1 MSERG
6 VPSERTPRRP
16 RFAPRWP
23 RRWQVVT
30 VVLLVGALGSIVR
43 LHMLFDPDPLFYGV
57 YDDGVHF
64 SAAVNLVHGN
74 LPYREVLFLQPPGL
88 LLAVAPF
95 ALLANWIGDAN
106 AFIDARVVFALIGGL
121 NGALIAL
128 VLRRFG
134 LAAMVVGGVLYAVSF
149 AASYDERTVT
159 LEVIGATGVLTALVL
174 LDVADRRPAR
184 RWIVLAGVAAGV
196 SIDFKIWYL
205 VPAVVLA
212 VVAWR
217 RIGWFVLGAAAA
229 VIAVYLPFFAAA
241 PAKMWRDVVRAQ
253 LGRPLSTGNPPDIRL
268 SSMLGIAPDDSVGS
282 LFALLGPTV
291 LTVLLVLVG
300 VLALGALTV
309 RGGRRHVALMLA
321 CGLLLVYSP
330 SYFQHYAQYAAGPLA
345 LVGGVGAVQLG
356 ERVGRY
362 RRPILVLSVVAA
374 VLLQLSV
381 SLREVVDVANQKVV
395 PVAELRAASARIPGC
410 IVTDDPTFL
419 ILMDRLT
426 PEIRNGC
433 TVRSDP
439 SGYGYVLTPTGGKQ
453 VFRPDNPVWQRSAMA
468 YLHRADAYVLTR
480 GKVFGLTPA
489 NEARVRRDRVL
500 DVVGPF
506 SIRTGR

>member
-1 MSERG
+1 VSSERA
-6 VPSERTPRRP
+6 PRQP
-16 RFAPRWP
+16 RFAPRRP
-23 RRWQVVT
+23 KRWQVVT
-30 VVLLVGALGSIVR
+30 VVLLVGVLGSIVR

-74 LPYREVLFLQPPGL
+74 LPYKEVLFLQPPGL

-95 ALLANWIGDAN
+95 AALAKFIGDAN
-106 AFIDARVVFALIGGL
+106 AFIDARVAFALIGGL
-121 NGALIAL
+121 NGSLIAL

-149 AASYDERTVT
+149 AAAYDERTVT
-159 LEVIGATGVLTALVL
+159 LEVIGATGVLTSLLL

-184 RWIVLAGVAAGV
+184 RWILLAGVAAGI

-217 RIGWFVLGAAAA
+217 RIGWFVLGGAAA

-253 LGRPLSTGNPPDIRL
+253 LGRPLSTGNPTNIRL
-268 SSMLGIAPDDSVGS
+268 SSMLGIAPDDSVGDV
-282 LFALLGPTV
+282 FALLGPTV

-309 RGGRRHVALMLA
+309 RGGRRYVALMLA

-362 RRPILVLSVVAA
+362 RRPILVVSVVAA

-381 SLREVVDVANQKVV
+381 SLREVVDIANQKVV
-395 PVAELRAASARIPGC
+395 SVAELQAASARIPGC

-419 ILMDRLT
+419 ILMNRLT
-426 PEIRNGC
+426 PEIHNGC

-439 SGYGYVLTPTGGKQ
+439 SGYGYVLTPPGGEQ
-453 VFRPDNPVWQRSAMA
+453 VFRPDNPVWQHSAMA
-468 YLHRADAYVLTR
+468 YLHRADAYILTR
-480 GKVFGLTPA
+480 GKVFGLTPH
-489 NEARVRRDRVL
+489 NEARVRHDRVL
-500 DVVGPF
+500 AEIDKF
-506 SIRTGR
+506 TIRTGR